1 MKLQDLS
8 TEAPKKLNKGTIKE
22 KTKVLKARMAELQH
36 IMRAQKKYSLLV
48 VLQGLDASGKDGTIK
63 NVFSKIPA
71 FGIRV
76 AAFKAPTKEELSH
89 DFLWRVHQETPQKGQ
104 IKVFDRSHYEDVL
117 VTRVLGFTSDEDAQK
132 RFEHIN
138 NFEALLEDNNTVVL
152 KFFLN
157 VSYDRQLE
165 RLKERMEI
173 KEKFYK
179 HSDNDWETRE
189 DWDKYMIY
197 YNECI
202 EKTQKSA
209 PWYIVPVDQN
219 WYKEYFIAKTVVE
232 ALEKM
237 DLKYP
242 ELETEMKLT

>member
-36 IMRAQKKYSLLV
+36 IMRAQKKYSLLI

-165 RLKERMEI
+165 RLKRSFTSI
-173 KEKFYK
+173 V
-179 HSDNDWETRE
+179 T
-189 DWDKYMIY
+189 MIGKL
-197 YNECI
+197 
-202 EKTQKSA
+202 EKTG
-209 PWYIVPVDQN
+209 IN
-219 WYKEYFIAKTVVE
+219 T
-232 ALEKM
+232 
-237 DLKYP
+237 
-242 ELETEMKLT
+242 